1 MWELVHPSEE
11 SGPQYKGKKDKEQK
25 AKDNP
30 ADVSHEDVCSIAPD
44 ETDHEMPELVSMIAS
59 HLVYASS
66 IAGKTQE
73 ETKSV
78 AVSLSDFGER
88 KDASQNPEVAFGLDG
103 GLPRDDV
110 RSGSLHDGLDGRQP
124 EGRRDEQPKA
134 SGPGGHRTR
143 RTGEEAGRAELEKRI
158 KDQLKETESTTEQ
171 PKLKEEEPRVVRPRP
186 TEKGCTGLTIRSL
199 MHLLPGASV
208 IFASKSPAP
217 APQQWRHRCRQREH
231 VTRSLIFLCHR
242 FSIVIE
248 ADCILRLMQ
257 RSDRLTHLPQRRRPH
272 RRVRRRLRGLRRRLL
287 PRNRG

>member
-88 KDASQNPEVAFGLDG
+88 SYVRVA
-103 GLPRDDV
+103 R
-110 RSGSLHDGLDGRQP
+110 
-124 EGRRDEQPKA
+124 
-134 SGPGGHRTR
+134 
-143 RTGEEAGRAELEKRI
+143 
-158 KDQLKETESTTEQ
+158 
-171 PKLKEEEPRVVRPRP
+171 
-186 TEKGCTGLTIRSL
+186 
-199 MHLLPGASV
+199 
-208 IFASKSPAP
+208 
-217 APQQWRHRCRQREH
+217 
-231 VTRSLIFLCHR
+231 
-242 FSIVIE
+242 
-248 ADCILRLMQ
+248 
-257 RSDRLTHLPQRRRPH
+257 
-272 RRVRRRLRGLRRRLL
+272 
-287 PRNRG
+287 